1 MRQIAGSM
9 AAMGIA
15 FMLAL
20 ATGLFALAGGLAMA
34 QSGYPDKPIRI
45 LVGFS
50 AGVAPDITSRLFG
63 DKWSDTWAKGVAVE
77 NVTGAGG
84 NLAVAQVAKSAP
96 DGYTLAMGGNASL
109 VINPNLMGHLGYDPV
124 KDFTYITQV
133 FIVPNILVVPPDVP
147 AKDVKELIALA
158 KAKPDYFVAGHAGV
172 GTSQHLAGE
181 LFMSMAHVKLQQVP
195 YRGTTQVLP
204 DLMGGRLNIFFG
216 NISNVLPLV
225 REGKLRALAITSRKR
240 SPQIP
245 ELPTM
250 EELGFPG
257 YEATAWFGLMG
268 PAGTPKTIV
277 DKIHDETVKVMAQPD
292 VRKKLESLG
301 LQLVGNT
308 PAEFLQIVKTETPMW
323 AKVIKEAGIKP
334 VQ

>member
-1 MRQIAGSM
+1 MRRLAGIG
-9 AAMGIA
+9 AA
-15 FMLAL
+15 LL
-20 ATGLFALAGGLAMA
+20 LALAGGAVA
-34 QSGYPDKPIRI
+34 QSSYPEKPIRI

-63 DKWSDTWAKGVAVE
+63 DKWSETWAKGVAVE

-84 NLAVAQVAKSAP
+84 NLALAQVAKAPP
-96 DGYTLAMGGNASL
+96 DGYTLAMGGNAAL
-109 VINPNLMGHLGYDPV
+109 VINPNLMDRIGYDPI
-124 KDFTYITQV
+124 KDFAYITQV
-133 FIVPNILVVPPDVP
+133 FIVPNLVVVRPDFP
-147 AKDVKELIALA
+147 AKDMKELIALA
-158 KAKPDYFVAGHAGV
+158 KAQPDYLVAGHAGV

-204 DLMGGRLNIFFG
+204 DLLGGRLNIFFG
-216 NISNVLPLV
+216 NISNCLPLV
-225 REGKLRALAITSRKR
+225 REGKLRAFAVTSRKR

-250 EELGFPG
+250 EELGFPN
-257 YEATAWFGLMG
+257 YDATAWFGLQA
-268 PAGTPKTIV
+268 PAGTPKRII
-277 DKIHDETVKVMAQPD
+277 DKLHDETVKLIAQPA
-292 VRKKLESLG
+292 VRQKLEGLG

-308 PAEFLQIVKTETPMW
+308 PEEFLELVKKETPMW
-323 AKVIKEAGIKP
+323 GKIIKEAGIKP

>member
-1 MRQIAGSM
+1 MKKITGV
-9 AAMGIA
+9 
-15 FMLAL
+15 LAL
-20 ATGLFALAGGLAMA
+20 VLGLSCGLAFA
-34 QSGYPDKPIRI
+34 QSSYPDKPIRI

-63 DKWSDTWAKGVAVE
+63 DKWNETWAKGVAVE

-84 NLAVAQVAKSAP
+84 NLAVSQVAKAAP
-96 DGYTLAMGGNASL
+96 DGYTLAMGGNAAL
-109 VINPNLMGHLGYDPV
+109 VINPNLMDKLGYDPL

-133 FIVPNILVVPPDVP
+133 FIVPNLVVPPDVP
-147 AKDVKELIALA
+147 VKDIKELIALA

-172 GTSQHLAGE
+172 GTSQHLGAE
-181 LFMSMAHVKLQQVP
+181 LFMAMTGVKIQQVP

-204 DLMGGRLNIFFG
+204 DLMGGRLNLFFG

-225 REGKLRALAITSRKR
+225 REGKLRAFAVTSRKR

-268 PAGTPKTIV
+268 PAGTPKAIV
-277 DKIHDETVKVMAQPD
+277 DKIHDETIKVMARPD
-292 VRKKLESLG
+292 VRAKLEGLG

-308 PAEFLQIVKTETPMW
+308 PAEFLQVVKNEMPMW
-323 AKVIKEAGIKP
+323 GKVIKNAGIKP
-334 VQ
+334 AQ

>member
-1 MRQIAGSM
+1 MRTMARRIGRIATVLL
-9 AAMGIA
+9 
-15 FMLAL
+15 LAL
-20 ATGLFALAGGLAMA
+20 ANGFAVA

-50 AGVAPDITSRLFG
+50 AGVAPDVTSRLFG
-63 DKWSDTWAKGVAVE
+63 DKFNETWAKGVAVE

-84 NLAVAQVAKSAP
+84 NLALAQVAKAAP
-96 DGYTLAMGGNASL
+96 DGYTLAMGGNAAL
-109 VINPNLMGHLGYDPV
+109 VINPNLMDRLGYDPI
-124 KDFTYITQV
+124 KDFAYITQV
-133 FIVPNILVVPPDVP
+133 FIVPNLVVVPPDVP
-147 AKDVKELIALA
+147 VKDIKELIALA

-181 LFMSMAHVKLQQVP
+181 LFMAMAGVKIQQVP

-225 REGKLRALAITSRKR
+225 REGKLRAFAITSRQR
-240 SPQIP
+240 SPQIA

-257 YEATAWFGLMG
+257 YEATAWFGLQA
-268 PAGTPKTIV
+268 PAGTPKPIV
-277 DKIHDETVKVMAQPD
+277 DKLHDETVKVMAQPD

-308 PAEFLQIVKTETPMW
+308 PEAFLDIVKRETPMW
-323 AKVIKEAGIKP
+323 GKVIKDAGIRP
-334 VQ
+334 AQ